1 MKYLISILLIIIYVS
16 NSNAADKKYDCDEVA
31 KIYDTEWN
39 VDDVNSLDEGTFLKN
54 KTKFK
59 DFSFN
64 RISIY
69 DTPLLG
75 LQISF
80 KNRFYNICFDSRTF
94 PFGIIVEEIGNN
106 LVFYVITNIGFN
118 IVYSVSF
125 DLKNTNKKPKLSFLS
140 ETNETPH
147 YKWFVDKLTL
157 KDAMKFHKSMN
168 FEEWVELYWGGKWY
182 HVEWY
187 ASDYN

>member
-1 MKYLISILLIIIYVS
+1 MKYLFSILLILFYIA
-16 NSNAADKKYDCDEVA
+16 NSSAADITYDCNKVA
-31 KIYDTEWN
+31 KMYDTEWHVEDIN
-39 VDDVNSLDEGTFLKN
+39 FLEEGTFLKN

-59 DFSFN
+59 DFSFS
-64 RISIY
+64 RIAVY
-69 DTPLLG
+69 DTPLFG
-75 LQISF
+75 LQLSF
-80 KNRFYNICFDSRTF
+80 KNRFHNICFNYRTF
-94 PFGIIVEEIGNN
+94 PYGIIVEEIGNN
-106 LVFYVITNIGFN
+106 IVFYVITNIGYN
-118 IVYSVSF
+118 IIYSISF

-140 ETNETPH
+140 ETNKTPH

-187 ASDYN
+187 ASDYK

>member
-1 MKYLISILLIIIYVS
+1 MN
-16 NSNAADKKYDCDEVA
+16 NS
-31 KIYDTEWN
+31 
-39 VDDVNSLDEGTFLKN
+39 
-54 KTKFK
+54 
-59 DFSFN
+59 
-64 RISIY
+64 RI
-69 DTPLLG
+69 
-75 LQISF
+75 
-80 KNRFYNICFDSRTF
+80 
-94 PFGIIVEEIGNN
+94 
-106 LVFYVITNIGFN
+106 YVITNIGFN

-140 ETNETPH
+140 ETNKTPH

-168 FEEWVELYWGGKWY
+168 FEEWVELYWRGKWY

>member
-16 NSNAADKKYDCDEVA
+16 NSNAADETYDCDEVA

-80 KNRFYNICFDSRTF
+80 KNRFHNICFDSRTF

-140 ETNETPH
+140 ETNKTPH
-147 YKWFVDKLTL
+147 YKWFVDKPTL

-182 HVEWY
+182 K
-187 ASDYN
+187 SDYK